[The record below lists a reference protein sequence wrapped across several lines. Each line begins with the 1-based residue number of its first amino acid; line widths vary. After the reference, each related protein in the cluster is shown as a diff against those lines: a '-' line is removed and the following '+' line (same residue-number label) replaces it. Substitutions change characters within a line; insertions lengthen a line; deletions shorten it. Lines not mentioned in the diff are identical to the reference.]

1 MPKENDSDNDV
12 LLKESYSD
20 YDDDLDVDEI
30 NIEVQPKENTKLSD
44 YEGFKNL

>member
-12 LLKESYSD
+12 VSKDSYSD
-20 YDDDLDVDEI
+20 DDEYLDVDEI